1 MYLAQYITSCVL
13 CSSEDILRSAHV
25 GHFQSQKSLSVCP
38 LFFSD
43 LSVSLKIIVH
53 QCSPG
58 IDACLG
64 FSRGLTMKE
73 LLVRR

>member
-1 MYLAQYITSCVL
+1 MYLAQYITSCIL

-25 GHFQSQKSLSVCP
+25 GHFQSQKVIICVP
-38 LFFSD
+38 IIFSD

-58 IDACLG
+58 IDACWG